1 MDIVKSRPF
10 VADLDSDM
18 EFHHDEAMRMPG
30 QRDPERTKRAILEA
44 ATAEFV
50 SNGFAGASVN
60 EIAARAN
67 VNKRMLYH
75 YFGKKEDLYIAVLER
90 TYIALRTAQTQL
102 KLSDLPPATAIEH
115 LILFTWNYYLQ
126 YPELLSLMTTENLL
140 RGKYLARSERVR
152 DLDSPLMNMLGD
164 ILARGAEAGVFR
176 GEIDPRQ
183 LYISI
188 ASLSAFFIAT
198 RCTLSTLIG
207 RDLSGQDELQ
217 NRSKHVVDVILR
229 YLRPDHI

>member
-1 MDIVKSRPF
+1 MSTP
-10 VADLDSDM
+10 SSYQ
-18 EFHHDEAMRMPG
+18 DEVTRMPG
-30 QRDPERTKRAILEA
+30 QRDPERTRRAILEA
-44 ATAEFV
+44 ATGEFV

-75 YFGKKEDLYIAVLER
+75 YFGKKEELYIAVLER

-102 KLSDLPPATAIEH
+102 KLSNVPPAEAVET
-115 LILFTWNYYLQ
+115 LILFTWNYYIQ
-126 YPELLSLMTTENLL
+126 YPELLSLMATENIL

-152 DLDSPLMNMLGD
+152 DLDSPVMN
-164 ILARGAEAGVFR
+164 ILDEILKRGAKEGVFR
-176 GEIDPRQ
+176 PDVDPRQ
-183 LYISI
+183 LYLSI

-207 RDLSGQDELQ
+207 RDLTTEEALQ
-217 NRSKHVVDVILR
+217 KRSQHVVEVILR
-229 YLRPDHI
+229 FLKP

>member
-1 MDIVKSRPF
+1 MDIVKSRPRT
-10 VADLDSDM
+10 M
-18 EFHHDEAMRMPG
+18 ELETDAEFEHDETLRIPG
-30 QRDPERTKRAILEA
+30 QRDPERTRRAILEA
-44 ATAEFV
+44 ATTEFV
-50 SNGFAGASVN
+50 NNGFAGASVN

-75 YFGKKEDLYIAVLER
+75 YFGKKEELYLAVLER

-102 KLSDLPPATAIEH
+102 KLSDLAPLTAIET

-152 DLDSPLMNMLGD
+152 DLDTPLMNMLRNV
-164 ILARGAEAGVFR
+164 LVRGAKDGVFR
-176 GEIDPRQ
+176 PDIDPRQ

-198 RCTLSTLIG
+198 RCTLSTMLG
-207 RDLSGQDELQ
+207 SDLSSEEELHK
-217 NRSKHVVDVILR
+217 RSLHVVDVILR
-229 YLRPDHI
+229 YLRP

>member
-1 MDIVKSRPF
+1 MDFVKSRSRM
-10 VADLDSDM
+10 AD
-18 EFHHDEAMRMPG
+18 FEADDTDYHPDDATRVPG
-30 QRDPERTKRAILEA
+30 QRDPERTRRAILEA
-44 ATAEFV
+44 ATVEFV

-75 YFGKKEDLYIAVLER
+75 YFGKKEELYIAVLER

-102 KLSDLPPATAIEH
+102 KLADVPPATAIETF
-115 LILFTWNYYLQ
+115 ILFTWNYYLQ

-152 DLDSPLMNMLGD
+152 DLYNPLMALLSD
-164 ILARGAEAGVFR
+164 ILERGAKEGVFR
-176 GEIDPRQ
+176 PDIDPRQ

-188 ASLSAFFIAT
+188 ASLSATFIAT
-198 RCTLSTLIG
+198 RCTLSTMVG
-207 RDLSGQDELQ
+207 RDLSTQEELLT
-217 NRSKHVVDVILR
+217 RSEHVVDVILR
-229 YLRPDHI
+229 YLRA

>member
-1 MDIVKSRPF
+1 MDIVKSRPLP
-10 VADLDSDM
+10 AGLDIDA
-18 EFHHDEAMRMPG
+18 EFHHDEVTRIPG
-30 QRDPERTKRAILEA
+30 QRDPERTRRAILEA

-50 SNGFAGASVN
+50 NNGFAGASVN

-75 YFGKKEDLYIAVLER
+75 YFGKKEELYIAVLER

-102 KLSDLPPATAIEH
+102 KLGDAPPATAIETF
-115 LILFTWNYYLQ
+115 ILFTWNYYLQ

-152 DLDSPLMNMLGD
+152 DLDTPLMAMLGD
-164 ILARGAEAGVFR
+164 ILTRGAESGVFR
-176 GEIDPRQ
+176 PEIDPRQ

-198 RCTLSTLIG
+198 RCTLSTLVG
-207 RDLSGQDELQ
+207 RDLSTQEELQ
-217 NRSKHVVDVILR
+217 NRSRHVVDVILR
-229 YLRPDHI
+229 YLRP

>member
-1 MDIVKSRPF
+1 MDFAKTRSRNAAYIE
-10 VADLDSDM
+10 ADDAMFHPDDM
-18 EFHHDEAMRMPG
+18 TRIPG
-30 QRDPERTKRAILEA
+30 QRDPERTRRAILEA
-44 ATAEFV
+44 ATVEFV

-102 KLSDLPPATAIEH
+102 KLSDVPPATAIETF
-115 LILFTWNYYLQ
+115 ILFTWNYYLQ

-152 DLDSPLMNMLGD
+152 DLYTPLMTMLSD
-164 ILARGAEAGVFR
+164 ILERGAQDGVFR
-176 GEIDPRQ
+176 PGIDPRQ

-188 ASLSAFFIAT
+188 ASLSATFIAT
-198 RCTLSTLIG
+198 RCTLSTMVG
-207 RDLSGQDELQ
+207 RDLSTHEELHT
-217 NRSKHVVDVILR
+217 RSQHVVEMILR
-229 YLRPDHI
+229 YLRA

>member
-1 MDIVKSRPF
+1 MADIEIDD
-10 VADLDSDM
+10 A
-18 EFHHDEAMRMPG
+18 EFHPDDATRVPG
-30 QRDPERTKRAILEA
+30 QRDPERTRRAILEA
-44 ATAEFV
+44 ATVEFV

-102 KLSDLPPATAIEH
+102 KLADRPPVDAIETF
-115 LILFTWNYYLQ
+115 ILFTWNYYLQ

-152 DLDSPLMNMLGD
+152 DLYTPLMTMLSD
-164 ILARGAEAGVFR
+164 VLTRGVKDGVFR
-176 GEIDPRQ
+176 PGIDPRQ

-188 ASLSAFFIAT
+188 ASLSATFIAT
-198 RCTLSTLIG
+198 RCTLSTMVG
-207 RDLSGQDELQ
+207 RDLSTHEELLT
-217 NRSKHVVDVILR
+217 RSEHVVDVILR
-229 YLRPDHI
+229 YLRP